1 MAFKLKGM
9 TFGKGTGSESPQKV
23 PGAGMAIN
31 LAKNM
36 ASGQLQENVK
46 KLSQPK
52 MPAVGTE
59 ERKAEYDRRGWAYD
73 DTIPGYGAKTDPTKA
88 DEKPPAE
95 QQVPDQPQSQ
105 EGYME
110 ESMYQDSMKP
120 ESTLDNIQK
129 EEQQGPSQEVG
140 RPDYQKRR
148 QQARLDKRRAR
159 GAGTSDTFDI
169 RTDKKE
175 ARMKHGRGSKE
186 FKKYKKELKEARKNR
201 RQERRA
207 NR

>member
-1 MAFKLKGM
+1 MAFKLKGI
-9 TFGKGTGSESPQKV
+9 TFGKGTGSESP
-23 PGAGMAIN
+23 
-31 LAKNM
+31 
-36 ASGQLQENVK
+36 K
-46 KLSQPK
+46 KLAQAMPKSNWWDVDRNQQQEQQQEQQQNK

-73 DTIPGYGAKTDPTKA
+73 DTIPGYGAKSDPTQA

-95 QQVPDQPQSQ
+95 EQVSDQPQEQDHGSYA
-105 EGYME
+105 EGDG
-110 ESMYQDSMKP
+110 QQKP
-120 ESTLDNIQK
+120 FQSFLEKI
-129 EEQQGPSQEVG
+129 QQGEKQQGAPSPEVE
-140 RPDYQKRR
+140 RPEYQQRR
-148 QQARLDKRRAR
+148 QQARLDRRKRK
-159 GAGTSDTFDI
+159 AGTSDTYDI

-186 FKKYKKELKEARKNR
+186 FKKYKQELKEARRSR